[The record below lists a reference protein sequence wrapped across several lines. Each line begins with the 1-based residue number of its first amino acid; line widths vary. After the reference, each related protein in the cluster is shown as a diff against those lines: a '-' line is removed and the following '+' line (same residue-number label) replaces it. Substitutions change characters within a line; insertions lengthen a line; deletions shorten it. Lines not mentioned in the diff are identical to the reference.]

1 MNHVPTL
8 PPNAPFTPE
17 QRAWLNGFL
26 AGILYDRGAVAES
39 LEATPAARK
48 VPLLVAFGSQT
59 GSAEGLARRFAKE
72 AVPKGF
78 APTLCELNQVTAGLL
93 AKERLAI
100 LITSTWGDGDP
111 PDNAAAF
118 WSWLGAEAAPRLEQ
132 LQFAVLGLGDK
143 NYADFCGASKKF
155 DTRLEA
161 LGAKRLTAR
170 GECDVDFEAA
180 AKAWLE
186 GLWIPLQDAAAGLRA
201 GDGRAGCPQP
211 AAIENGGPPT
221 AERRAEDSA
230 PHPPADY
237 SRANPFPARLKT
249 NRRLNRDGSAKDTR
263 HFEIVLEGSGL
274 SYEVGDALGVTP
286 ANCPVLVEELLATL
300 GFKGEESVKTPA
312 DQDTPLHDALLR
324 HYAVTQP
331 TTELLQAAAG
341 RGQNAGLL
349 ALLAPDRKS
358 ELDQWLFGRDVVDVL
373 RECPGAR
380 FTPAEF
386 VGCLRRLQPRLY
398 SISSS
403 PKAHPGEVH
412 LTVAAVR
419 YEAHGRVKK
428 GVASCWLADRVVLN
442 ESPVPVFIQPSH
454 GFRLPA
460 DGNTPVIM
468 VGPGT
473 GVAPFRAFL
482 EERRAAGA
490 RGRNWL
496 FFGDQCRATDFL
508 YEEELTAM
516 QADGHLT
523 RLDLAF
529 SRDQR
534 EKIYVQDRM
543 REVAAE
549 LWSWLEAGAHFYVC
563 GDAKRMAKDVDAA
576 LHEVIAKAGGRTPAQ
591 AAEYV
596 ARLKTEKRYQRD
608 VY

>member
-1 MNHVPTL
+1 MNSIPTL
-8 PPNAPFTPE
+8 PPSAPFTPE

-26 AGILYDRGAVAES
+26 AGLFYDRAAAAES
-39 LEATPAARK
+39 ETAAPAARK

-59 GSAEGLARRFAKE
+59 GSAEGLAKRLAKE
-72 AVPKGF
+72 AGQKGF
-78 APTLCELNQVTAGLL
+78 APTLCELNQVTADSL
-93 AKERLAI
+93 AKEQLAVI
-100 LITSTWGDGDP
+100 ITSTWGDGDP
-111 PDNAAAF
+111 PDNATAF
-118 WSWLGAEAAPRLEQ
+118 WSWLSVDAAPRLEL

-155 DTRLEA
+155 DTRLET
-161 LGAKRLTAR
+161 LGAKRLIAR
-170 GECDVDFEAA
+170 GECDVDYEAA
-180 AKAWLE
+180 AKAWMENLWPALE
-186 GLWIPLQDAAAGLRA
+186 RAAEQAAVRSPSPGTGPVEQAGSLAPAAG
-201 GDGRAGCPQP
+201 GS
-211 AAIENGGPPT
+211 
-221 AERRAEDSA
+221 SA
-230 PHPPADY
+230 PSW

-249 NRRLNRDGSAKDTR
+249 NRRLNRAGSAKDTR

-274 SYEVGDALGVTP
+274 SYAAGDALGVMP
-286 ANCPVLVEELLATL
+286 SNCPVLVEELLATL
-300 GFKGEESVKTPA
+300 GFKGEEVVNTPA
-312 DQDTPLHDALLR
+312 AGDTALHDALLH
-324 HYAVTQP
+324 HYVVTQP
-331 TTELLQAAAG
+331 TADLLQAAAG
-341 RGQNAGLL
+341 RAADGGLRT
-349 ALLAPDRKS
+349 LLAPERKA

-373 RECPGAR
+373 RACSGAR

-403 PKAHPGEVH
+403 PRAHPGEAH

-428 GVASCWLADRVVLN
+428 GVASCWLADRVALN
-442 ESPVPVFIQPSH
+442 ESPVPVFIQTAH

-460 DGNTPVIM
+460 DGDLPVIM

-490 RGRNWL
+490 KGRNWL

-508 YEEELTAM
+508 YEDELIAM
-516 QADGHLT
+516 HADGHLA

-534 EKIYVQDRM
+534 EKLYVQDRM
-543 REVAAE
+543 REAAAE
-549 LWSWLEAGAHFYVC
+549 LWSWLEEGAHFYVC
-563 GDAKRMAKDVDAA
+563 GDAKRMARDVDAA
-576 LHEVIAKAGGRTPAQ
+576 LHEVVTRAGGRTRDQ
-591 AAEYV
+591 AADYV
-596 ARLKTEKRYQRD
+596 AKLKSEKRYQRD